1 MFHTYTSQTLLG
13 VLGIISQD
21 SEKNNSFQLST
32 PVENPVDNFNL
43 ALEAD

>member
-13 VLGIISQD
+13 VLGIISRD
-21 SEKNNSFQLST
+21 SEKNKRFQLST
-32 PVENPVDNFNL
+32 PVEKPVDNFNM